1 LKNIENNYTE
11 QYEAQLAETTK
22 PETGGMINKQEQVSK
37 EQKETQT

>member
-22 PETGGMINKQEQVSK
+22 PKTGGIINNHQQASK